1 MIKLFT
7 DSSANLPRELTSK
20 YGITV
25 IPFSVIY
32 ENGECHSATEDFD
45 CTDFYARMRKN
56 EKITTSMINTET
68 YESYFEKELISGND
82 IIYMGMSGGISGAM
96 HAAEQAKDTLT
107 QKYPKSKITVID
119 TFGASLGEGL
129 LVLDGA
135 KMLSSGVA
143 YEDVTDF
150 ILTKRNTVCQY
161 FTVDNLEYLKRGGR
175 IHGAVA
181 TVGNLLDVKPLLTG
195 DSEGHIVSCGK
206 VRGRNKALRELAKK
220 FALLAADKGGTVGI
234 AHADGLSSAETLLKM
249 LKEFEFT
256 GECITVCYEPV
267 TGAHVGPGTVA
278 LFFNGIRK

>member
-7 DSSANLPRELTSK
+7 DSSANLPKELTEK
-20 YGITV
+20 YGISV

-32 ENGECHSATEDFD
+32 ENGECQNATEDFD
-45 CTDFYARMRKN
+45 CTEFYLRMRKN
-56 EKITTSMINTET
+56 EKISTSMINTET

-82 IIYMGMSGGISGAM
+82 IIYVGMSGGISGAQ
-96 HAAEQAKDTLT
+96 HAAECAKDALKE
-107 QKYPKSKITVID
+107 KYPKNKITVID

-135 KMLSSGVA
+135 KMLASGVS
-143 YEDVTDF
+143 YEDVCDF
-150 ILTKRNTVCQY
+150 ILTKRHTVCQY

-175 IHGAVA
+175 ISGTAA
-181 TVGNLLDVKPLLTG
+181 TVGNLLDIKPLLTG
-195 DSEGHIVSCGK
+195 DSEGHIVSYGK
-206 VRGRNKALRELAKK
+206 ARGRNRALKELAKK
-220 FALLAADKGGTVGI
+220 FALLCADRGGTVGI
-234 AHADGLSSAETLLKM
+234 AHADDLASAETLLKM
-249 LKEFEFT
+249 LREFEFT